1 MLKGR
6 ERGRERGYLGTRECN
21 GRVRR
26 RLISPHPTPLMLS
39 HAQIAPSPFKACQVD
54 YTLICYKNLYLHG
67 PWPKLKRE
75 QWRTLSNSFFRLV
88 FFRSTGTGNL
98 QTYKLKHLFCC
109 CSCCY
114 HYHLLPFKFKFLV
127 AFAVFDHLLHGSV
140 DNEMGN
146 ITSPT
151 LLTYTISFFI

>member
-1 MLKGR
+1 MVKSEKLKACSKQVCSASYSLYFVTVVKGQHINELVWQALKGQ

-67 PWPKLKRE
+67 P
-75 QWRTLSNSFFRLV
+75 
-88 FFRSTGTGNL
+88 
-98 QTYKLKHLFCC
+98 
-109 CSCCY
+109 
-114 HYHLLPFKFKFLV
+114 
-127 AFAVFDHLLHGSV
+127 
-140 DNEMGN
+140 
-146 ITSPT
+146 
-151 LLTYTISFFI
+151 

>member
-1 MLKGR
+1 MWQVLKGQ
-6 ERGRERGYLGTRECN
+6 ERGRERGYLGARECN

-98 QTYKLKHLFCC
+98 QTYMYKALVLLLLLLFTCWH
-109 CSCCY
+109 SY
-114 HYHLLPFKFKFLV
+114 HHLLPFKLIFLA
-127 AFAVFDHLLHGSV
+127 AFCGSW
-140 DNEMGN
+140 
-146 ITSPT
+146 SPFT
-151 LLTYTISFFI
+151 WKCR